1 VVGDA
6 AIAIDPDRPLQLV
19 EAIRKV
25 INEPWFTAELIER
38 GHQRAR
44 RFTSTD
50 VARRLLDSIDELA
63 Q

>member
-1 VVGDA
+1 MTTESGRIVLAGGSGFLGQA
-6 AIAIDPDRPLQLV
+6 LC
-19 EAIRKV
+19 KG
-25 INEPWFTAELIER
+25 LIER